1 MRKQILAMLM
11 VGVVG
16 LLFLQAR
23 GEESPVIGKAA
34 PGFSAPDQNGKVV
47 QLSDF
52 AGKIIVLEWMN
63 PDCPFVQRH
72 AKEKTMETLAEKYRG
87 KGVVWLAINSSREG
101 SKGADATW
109 VSENHLSYPVL
120 LDASSSIARA
130 YGAKATPN
138 MYVIDQAGKVVYGGA
153 IDNDRDGNK
162 SAAEKVNYVA
172 KALDEVLAG
181 KSVSVPETAAYGCGV
196 KYR

>member
-1 MRKQILAMLM
+1 MKIKSAGVVAIILALI
-11 VGVVG
+11 VSVK
-16 LLFLQAR
+16 A
-23 GEESPVIGKAA
+23 GENPVIGQQA
-34 PGFSAPDQNGKVV
+34 PAFSAQDQNAKVI

-72 AKEKTMETLAEKYRG
+72 AKDKTMETLAEKYKE
-87 KGVVWLAINSSREG
+87 KGVVWIGMNSSR
-101 SKGADATW
+101 DASNAIDAKW
-109 VSENHLSYPVL
+109 AAENHLSYPIL
-120 LDASSSIARA
+120 LDGTSGIARS
-130 YGAKATPN
+130 YGAKATPH
-138 MYVIDQAGKVVYGGA
+138 MFVIDQAGKVVYSGA

-162 SAAEKVNYVA
+162 SGAEKVNYVA